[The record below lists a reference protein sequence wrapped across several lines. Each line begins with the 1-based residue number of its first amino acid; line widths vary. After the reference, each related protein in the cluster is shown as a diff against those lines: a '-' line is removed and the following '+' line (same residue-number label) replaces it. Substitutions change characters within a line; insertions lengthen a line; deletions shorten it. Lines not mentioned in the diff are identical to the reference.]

1 MSYDIFKQN
10 MLSYMRNQRAIGS
23 KEDFAKKLVQE
34 YDSLVHRG
42 YDSINKITVSTGNLE
57 LMESILVGVLNTA
70 FQQSAGE
77 HPLYTNLGPVF
88 QAYWTGATLN
98 LLPPPLP
105 TAIPIPAIH
114 IAQVSNSI
122 TNTGTWNG
130 RDSAVIPPEETEEAE
145 EDTDFDQREN
155 EAIQNASNQIE
166 EVIDEFE
173 ITSGVQVKYATNFG
187 TGNVENAAPSSTV
200 RRRAGQSNATG
211 TRKKGTSGLSDQQL
225 FESAGGGEL
234 WPASGTFP
242 YFDVDFESAAVKAWN
257 KAGGGT
263 RDFPLAAQL
272 TTNEE
277 VYAYLQRCGG
287 TVRVI
292 YKKNPE
298 YRRKYISQLKFTWQG
313 KTGSAPFHV
322 DLVAELQSAFDKV
335 TELGLDQYIEAN
347 IYSWVV
353 RNVTD
358 GTRLSNHS
366 WGLGLDMNTERYPF
380 NTRFGETDGTFWNKT
395 TQKFEIRP
403 YDEFDKG
410 YVKLCGTLIKYAR
423 TPGAIQW
430 ITEYDPMHISLYEG
444 TWKGTPSW
452 AIT

>member
-34 YDSLVHRG
+34 YDSLVHKG
-42 YDSINKITVSTGNLE
+42 YDIVNKITISTGNTE
-57 LMESILVGVLNTA
+57 LMESTLIGILNTA

-77 HPLYTNLGPVF
+77 HPLYTNLGPAF
-88 QAYWTGATLN
+88 QAYWTLATLN
-98 LLPPPLP
+98 SFPPPLP

-122 TNTGTWNG
+122 LNTGTWNG
-130 RDSAVIPPEETEEAE
+130 TDSAVIPPEKTEDDK
-145 EDTDFDQREN
+145 EDVDFDEQER
-155 EAIQNASNQIE
+155 EAIRLADSQQEDSFF
-166 EVIDEFE
+166 DEFE
-173 ITSGVQVKYATNFG
+173 QREGGVLDLGFNFATG
-187 TGNVENAAPSSTV
+187 SEGPLPPQQIKRGV
-200 RRRAGQSNATG
+200 GQSNAG
-211 TRKKGTSGLSDQQL
+211 GSRARGVSGLSDQRL
-225 FESAGGGEL
+225 FEVAGRGEE

-277 VYAYLQRCGG
+277 VYAYLQKCDG

-298 YRRKYISQLKFTWQG
+298 YRRKYMTELKYTWQG
-313 KTGSAPFHV
+313 GSATAPFHV
-322 DLVAELQSAFDKV
+322 DLVAEIQFAFDEI
-335 TELGLDQYIEAN
+335 TRLGFDRYIEKPIN
-347 IYSWVV
+347 SFVV
-353 RNVTD
+353 RNVTN
-358 GTRLSNHS
+358 GIRLSNHS
-366 WGLGLDMNTERYPF
+366 WGLGLDMNVERYPF
-380 NTRFGETDGTFWNKT
+380 KTRFDETNGKLWNKT
-395 TQKFEIRP
+395 TREFEIRD
-403 YDEFDKG
+403 YDEFDKA
-410 YVKLCGTLIKYAR
+410 YIKLCGIIIKNSR
-423 TPGAIQW
+423 TPGVIQW
-430 ITEYDPMHISLYEG
+430 LTEFDPMHISLYEY
-444 TWKGTPSW
+444 TWRGIPSW